1 METAGVHFALV
12 VFEHTG
18 GAERAYSRAPRSV
31 AGIDW
36 AQEVAFV
43 EHHHRDRLVMRGA
56 FAGHYVDV
64 DDEEKF
70 VGRQTAKGV
79 LAGGAVGAL
88 FGPAG
93 LAAGLVGGGMA
104 GGVAVEHSGP
114 RLRSAL
120 FDELR
125 TEVPEGSSA
134 VILFAP
140 PPHVDAMISALEGHG
155 GRVVRHR
162 LTADAAR
169 ILEEAVAGSPT
180 VAPPP
185 A

>member
-1 METAGVHFALV
+1 MEAADVDFALV
-12 VFEHTG
+12 VFKHTG
-18 GAERAYSRAPRSV
+18 GAEQAYSRAPRRV
-31 AGIDW
+31 GGLDW

-64 DDEEKF
+64 DDEQDF
-70 VGRQTAKGV
+70 IGTQTAKGV

-93 LAAGLVGGGMA
+93 LAVGLVGGGMT
-104 GGVAVEHSGP
+104 GGVAAEHSGP

-125 TEVPEGSSA
+125 TEVPEGSAA

-140 PPHVDAMISALEGHG
+140 HSHVDAMISALEGHG
-155 GRVVRHR
+155 GRIVRHR
-162 LTADAAR
+162 LTAGDAR
-169 ILEEAVAGSPT
+169 ILEEAVASSPS
-180 VAPPP
+180 VAPRPG
-185 A
+185 

>member
-1 METAGVHFALV
+1 METGGVDFALV

-18 GAERAYSRAPRSV
+18 GAEQAYSRAPRRV
-31 AGIDW
+31 GGVDW

-64 DDEEKF
+64 DDEQDF
-70 VGRQTAKGV
+70 IGRQTVEGV

-93 LAAGLVGGGMA
+93 LAVGLVGGGMA
-104 GGVAVEHSGP
+104 GGVAMEHSGP

-134 VILFAP
+134 VVMFAP
-140 PPHVDAMISALEGHG
+140 PPHVDAMLSALEGHG
-155 GRVVRHR
+155 GGVVRHR
-162 LTADAAR
+162 LTADDAR
-169 ILEEAVAGSPT
+169 ILAEAVAGSPS
-180 VAPPP
+180 VAPRPS
-185 A
+185 